1 MHHKRVVQE
10 KNKLIVDI
18 KRLRQHNAMHEPAMQ
33 GLQKRYELAMKEKAM
48 ARLERDKM
56 LKKME
61 QLEATIAG
69 MREGDGRQER
79 AVPKKKKGVV
89 DSVLPSDERVN
100 PFLNA
105 EFETTD
111 VPKWS
116 NTRTFKA
123 HLAPISGIAVHPKK
137 DIIATA
143 SDDSTWKVWSVPN
156 GDLLMSGDG
165 HKEWVSG
172 IDFHPTAG
180 VCTRAC
186 VRARACVRVYVCVRA
201 LCAINCHPNRSK
213 AGDDV
218 GRQHRQ
224 VLGPLAGQVHAYLH
238 RALTGRGSAPVP
250 VAPCRRMPSH

>member
-10 KNKLIVDI
+10 KNNLIVDI

-69 MREGDGRQER
+69 MRESEGRQDKV
-79 AVPKKKKGVV
+79 VPKKKKGPV
-89 DSVLPSDERVN
+89 DSVLPSDERTN

-105 EFETTD
+105 EFETTE
-111 VPKWS
+111 VSKWT

-172 IDFHPTAG
+172 IDFHPTAARLATTSG
-180 VCTRAC
+180 DSTVKFWDLSQAKCTHTFTEHSQVPGAADASQRAGPRRDC
-186 VRARACVRVYVCVRA
+186 AAARRLGC
-201 LCAINCHPNRSK
+201 CA
-213 AGDDV
+213 V
-218 GRQHRQ
+218 E
-224 VLGPLAGQVHAYLH
+224 
-238 RALTGRGSAPVP
+238 
-250 VAPCRRMPSH
+250 